1 MSLGAS
7 SSSSTPNNP
16 SLSVTLATSEKLSRD
31 NFLVWQT
38 MVLPDIRGA
47 QLFGVLDG
55 TMPAPDKEIK
65 VTDKDGKEMVVPNP
79 DYARRIS
86 LDQCVLGY

>member
-47 QLFGVLDG
+47 QLFGLLDG
-55 TMPAPDKEIK
+55 TMRSPDKEIK